1 VRRVVAD
8 NAAAILLFRPGSIFL
23 KRRCTKALQGGSGR
37 DRPRLSRRLRKAQR
51 RRRRRTPAGAM
62 IHLEG
67 AHVAVWIRRRRTPA
81 GAMIHL
87 QCELPYPAPAR
98 TWLSPLLN
106 LISYTCRPLI
116 RRQGRDLLFTSG
128 SPSGSGNGPSE
139 NRIHI
144 ETIRNYPRPVYS
156 RTMRGRLKKARCQFW
171 KCRIFTHARGR
182 LLETELESW

>member
-8 NAAAILLFRPGSIFL
+8 NAAAPMLFRPGSIFL

-51 RRRRRTPAGAM
+51 RRRRRA
-62 IHLEG
+62 
-67 AHVAVWIRRRRTPA
+67 PA

-182 LLETELESW
+182 L